1 MHTLFTD
8 QFNLLFLP
16 LRSVNMNSSFDNFEA
31 RGRRQKLLDGLRAKG
46 IDNEAVLEAINRVPR
61 HQFMDHAFL
70 HHAYQDKAFPISSG
84 QTISQPYTV
93 AFQSDLLGVKQRDKI
108 LEVGTG
114 SGYQAAVLM
123 EMGAKVFSIE
133 RHRSLYEKAQKTLI
147 KLGYDCHCFYG
158 DGYAG
163 KPNYGPFDGI
173 LITAAAPEI
182 PDMLLQQ
189 LKIGGRLVVPVGGR
203 ESQVMKL
210 VVRRDKDDFETSD
223 HGLFA
228 FVPLLTGVVNGK

>member
-1 MHTLFTD
+1 MI
-8 QFNLLFLP
+8 
-16 LRSVNMNSSFDNFEA
+16 SSYDSFEA
-31 RGRRQKLLDGLRAKG
+31 KGRRQKLVDSLRAKG
-46 IDNEAVLEAINRVPR
+46 IADEPVLEAINRVAR
-61 HQFMDHAFL
+61 HQFMDNAFL

-93 AFQSDLLGVKQRDKI
+93 AFQTQLLEVKERHKV

-114 SGYQAAVLM
+114 SGYQAAVLL
-123 EMGAKVFSIE
+123 ELGAKVFTIE
-133 RHRSLYEKAQKTLI
+133 RHKSLYEKAQKTLS
-147 KLGYDCHCFYG
+147 KMGYDCHCFYG

-163 KPNYGPFDGI
+163 KPNYGPFDAI

-182 PDMLLQQ
+182 PDILLQQ

-203 ESQVMKL
+203 ETQVMKL
-210 VVRRDKDDFETSD
+210 VVRKSQEDFETTD

-228 FVPLLTGVVNGK
+228 FVPLLKGVVNGK